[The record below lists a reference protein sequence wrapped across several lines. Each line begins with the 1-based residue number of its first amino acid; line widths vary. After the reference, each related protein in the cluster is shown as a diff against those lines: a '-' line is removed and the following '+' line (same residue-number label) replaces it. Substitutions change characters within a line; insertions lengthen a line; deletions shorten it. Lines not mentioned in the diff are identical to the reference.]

1 MPWNAE
7 ESLSRPEL
15 AKLQSQRLQKVCER
29 VYARVP
35 FYKKKFDEK
44 GIKPSDIRDIQDIVK
59 LPFTKKAD
67 LRDNY
72 PYGLFAEPLDKIVRI
87 HASSG
92 TTGKPTV
99 VAYNRNDI
107 SLWADVMAR
116 TFTCAGVTSKD
127 VVQNAYGYGLFTG
140 GLGAHYGAERV
151 GAAVIPISGGNTQK
165 QIMLL
170 QDFGST
176 AICCTPSF
184 ALYIY
189 DVACEMKIN
198 LDTIKLRVGLF
209 GAEPWTDEMRREIE
223 ERLRIK
229 AIDIYGLSEIIGPG
243 VSSECIE
250 AQSGL
255 HLNEDHFYPEII
267 NPETGEPLPY
277 GQEGELVITSM
288 SREAMPLIRYRTGD
302 ITSLNP
308 EKCVC
313 GRTLVRM
320 RRVRGRADDM
330 LIIRGVNVFP
340 SQVESV
346 LLRSEEIAPH
356 YIIEVNRKGR
366 MDVMN
371 VRVEVTPSVME
382 KLAAKVLSTDLKSF
396 VQEEEDLIQ
405 IKREIQKNVKDIIG
419 VNTEVTLG
427 AAQYDPAERR
437 QGQARDRQQTE
448 MTRKHPYSHR
458 RNLFCHPERSE
469 GS

>member
-1 MPWNAE
+1 MPWNPE
-7 ESLSRPEL
+7 ESLPRQEL
-15 AKLQSQRLQKVCER
+15 AKLQSERLRKVCER

-35 FYKKKFDEK
+35 FYTKKFDEK
-44 GIKPSDIRDIQDIVK
+44 GIKPSAVKDIQDITK
-59 LPFTKKAD
+59 LPFTRKSD

-72 PYGLFAEPLDKIVRI
+72 PYGLFAEPLDNIVRI

-116 TFTCAGVTSKD
+116 TFTCAGATNKD

-176 AICCTPSF
+176 VLCSTPSF

-189 DVACEMKIN
+189 DVACEMKVS
-198 LDTIKLRVGLF
+198 LDSIKLRVGLF
-209 GAEPWTDEMRREIE
+209 GAEPWTEEMRHEIE

-255 HLNEDHFYPEII
+255 HVNEDHFYPEII
-267 NPETGEPLPY
+267 NPLTGEQLPY

-308 EKCVC
+308 EKCSC

-346 LLRSEEIAPH
+346 LLRSEEVAPH

-366 MDVMN
+366 MDEMN
-371 VRVEVTPSVME
+371 VLVEVTPKFME
-382 KLAAKVLSTDLKSF
+382 AMAQKVLSTDLKDF
-396 VQEEEDLIQ
+396 VQEEEELVHL
-405 IKREIQKNVKDIIG
+405 KREIQKNIKDIIG
-419 VNTEVTLG
+419 VNTDITLRPPNTI
-427 AAQYDPAERR
+427 Q
-437 QGQARDRQQTE
+437 
-448 MTRKHPYSHR
+448 
-458 RNLFCHPERSE
+458 RSE
-469 GS
+469 GKAKRVIDNRPK

>member
-1 MPWNAE
+1 MPWNVE
-7 ESLSRPEL
+7 ESLSRNEL
-15 AKLQSQRLQKVCER
+15 KKLQSERLKKVCER

-44 GIKPSDIRDIQDIVK
+44 GIKPSDINSIEDVSK

-67 LRDNY
+67 LRENY
-72 PYGLFAEPLDKIVRI
+72 PYGLFAEPLENIVRI

-151 GAAVIPISGGNTQK
+151 GASVIPISGGNTQK
-165 QIMLL
+165 QILLL

-176 AICCTPSF
+176 AICSTPSF

-198 LDTIKLRVGLF
+198 FDTIKLKVGLF
-209 GAEPWTDEMRREIE
+209 GAEPWTEEMRGEIQ

-250 AQSGL
+250 AQDGL
-255 HLNEDHFYPEII
+255 HFNEDHFYPEII
-267 NPETGEPLPY
+267 NPKTGEQLPY

-308 EKCVC
+308 ETCKC
-313 GRTLVRM
+313 GRTLARM
-320 RRVRGRADDM
+320 KRVRGRADDM

-346 LLRSEEIAPH
+346 LLRSEEVAPH

-366 MDVMN
+366 LDEMN
-371 VRVEVTPSVME
+371 VNVEVTPKFMDE
-382 KLAAKVLSTDLKSF
+382 MATKVLSTDLKAF
-396 VQEEEDLIQ
+396 VQEEEALIRL
-405 IKREIQKNVKDIIG
+405 KHEIQKNVKDIIG
-419 VNTEVTLG
+419 VNTEITLRPPN
-427 AAQYDPAERR
+427 AIQ
-437 QGQARDRQQTE
+437 
-448 MTRKHPYSHR
+448 
-458 RNLFCHPERSE
+458 RSE
-469 GS
+469 GKAKRVIDNRPK

>member
-1 MPWNAE
+1 MPWNPE
-7 ESLSRPEL
+7 ESLSRNEMS
-15 AKLQSQRLQKVCER
+15 ALQGTRLQKVCER
-29 VYARVP
+29 VHARVP
-35 FYKKKFDEK
+35 FYQKKFEEK
-44 GIKPSDIRDIQDIVK
+44 GVKPADIKSIQDIVK

-72 PYGLFAEPLDKIVRI
+72 PYGLFAEKLDDIVRI

-107 SLWADVMAR
+107 SLWAEVMAR
-116 TFTCAGVTSKD
+116 TFTCAGVTNKD

-184 ALYIY
+184 ALYLY

-209 GAEPWTDEMRREIE
+209 GAEPWTEEMRREVE

-255 HLNEDHFYPEII
+255 HFNEDHFYPEII
-267 NPETGEPLPY
+267 NPATGEQLPY

-313 GRTLVRM
+313 GRTTARM

-346 LLRSEEIAPH
+346 LLRSREVAPH

-366 MDVMN
+366 MDEMN
-371 VRVEVTPSVME
+371 VRVEVTPDVMD
-382 KLAAKVLSTDLKSF
+382 KMAAKVLTTDLKAF
-396 VQEEEDLIQ
+396 AQEEEELIK
-405 IKREIQKNVKDIIG
+405 IKREIQKNIKDIIG
-419 VNTEVTLG
+419 VTTDITLVPPNSI
-427 AAQYDPAERR
+427 Q
-437 QGQARDRQQTE
+437 
-448 MTRKHPYSHR
+448 
-458 RNLFCHPERSE
+458 RSE
-469 GS
+469 GKAKRVTDNRPK

>member
-44 GIKPSDIRDIQDIVK
+44 GTKPSDIRDIQDIVK

-72 PYGLFAEPLDKIVRI
+72 PYGLFAEPLENIVRI

-107 SLWADVMAR
+107 NLWADVMAR

-165 QIMLL
+165 QILLL

-198 LDTIKLRVGLF
+198 LDTLKLRVGLF
-209 GAEPWTDEMRREIE
+209 GAEPWTEEMRREVE

-255 HLNEDHFYPEII
+255 HINEDHFYPEII
-267 NPETGEPLPY
+267 NPETGEPLPF

-302 ITSLNP
+302 ITNLNP

-346 LLRSEEIAPH
+346 LLRTKDIAPH
-356 YIIEVNRKGR
+356 YVIEVNRKGR
-366 MDVMN
+366 MDEMN
-371 VRVEVTPSVME
+371 VRVEVTAECME

-396 VQEEEDLIQ
+396 AQEEEDLIK
-405 IKREIQKNVKDIIG
+405 IKRDIQKNVKDIIG
-419 VNTEVTLG
+419 VNTEVTLVPPS
-427 AAQYDPAERR
+427 AIQ
-437 QGQARDRQQTE
+437 
-448 MTRKHPYSHR
+448 
-458 RNLFCHPERSE
+458 RSE
-469 GS
+469 GKAKRVIDNRPK

>member
-1 MPWNAE
+1 MPWNPE
-7 ESLSRPEL
+7 ESLSRQDL
-15 AKLQSQRLQKVCER
+15 TKLQSERLQKVCER

-35 FYKKKFDEK
+35 FYTKKFDEL
-44 GIKPSDIRDIQDIVK
+44 GLKPSSLKSVKDIVK
-59 LPFTKKAD
+59 LPFTRKTD
-67 LRDNY
+67 LRENY
-72 PYGLFAEPLDKIVRI
+72 PYGLFAEPLEDIVRI

-151 GAAVIPISGGNTQK
+151 GASVIPISGGNTQK
-165 QIMLL
+165 QIMLM

-176 AICCTPSF
+176 AICSTPSF

-189 DVACEMKIN
+189 DVACDMKIS

-250 AQSGL
+250 AQDGL
-255 HLNEDHFYPEII
+255 HLNEDHFYPEIV
-267 NPETGEPLPY
+267 NPLTGEPLPY

-308 EKCVC
+308 EKCAC

-320 RRVRGRADDM
+320 KRVRGRADDM

-346 LLRSEEIAPH
+346 LLRSEEVAPH
-356 YIIEVNRKGR
+356 YIIEVSRKGR
-366 MDVMN
+366 LDEMN
-371 VRVEVTPSVME
+371 VNVEVTPKFME
-382 KLAAKVLSTDLKSF
+382 AMAQKVLSTDLKAF
-396 VQEEEDLIQ
+396 VQEEEELIHL
-405 IKREIQKNVKDIIG
+405 KREIQKNIKDIIG
-419 VNTEVTLG
+419 VNTEVTLRPPNTI
-427 AAQYDPAERR
+427 Q
-437 QGQARDRQQTE
+437 
-448 MTRKHPYSHR
+448 
-458 RNLFCHPERSE
+458 RSE
-469 GS
+469 GKAKRVIDNRPK

>member
-7 ESLSRPEL
+7 ESLLRPEL

-44 GIKPSDIRDIQDIVK
+44 GIKPSDIRDIQDVVK

-72 PYGLFAEPLDKIVRI
+72 PYGLFAEPLDNIVRI

-176 AICCTPSF
+176 ALTCTPSF

-209 GAEPWTDEMRREIE
+209 GAEPWTEEMRKEIE

-255 HLNEDHFYPEII
+255 HMNEDHFYPEII
-267 NPETGEPLPY
+267 NPETGEQLPY
-277 GQEGELVITSM
+277 GSEGELVITSM

-313 GRTLVRM
+313 GRTTVRM

-346 LLRSEEIAPH
+346 LLRTKDIAPH
-356 YIIEVNRKGR
+356 YVIEVDRKGR

-371 VRVEVTPSVME
+371 VRVEVTAECME

-396 VQEEEDLIQ
+396 AQEEEDLIHL
-405 IKREIQKNVKDIIG
+405 KREIQKNIKDIIG
-419 VNTEVTLG
+419 VNAEVTLRPPNSI
-427 AAQYDPAERR
+427 Q
-437 QGQARDRQQTE
+437 
-448 MTRKHPYSHR
+448 
-458 RNLFCHPERSE
+458 RSE
-469 GS
+469 GKAKRVIDNRPK

>member
-7 ESLSRPEL
+7 ETLSRPEL
-15 AKLQSQRLQKVCER
+15 TKLQSERLQKVCER

-44 GIKPSDIRDIQDIVK
+44 GVKPADIKDVRDITG
-59 LPFTKKAD
+59 LPFTRKAD

-72 PYGLFAEPLDKIVRI
+72 PYGLFAEPLENIVRI

-107 SLWADVMAR
+107 NLWAEVMAR
-116 TFTCAGVTSKD
+116 TFTCAGTTSRD

-165 QIMLL
+165 QILLL

-176 AICCTPSF
+176 VITCTPSF

-189 DVACEMKIN
+189 DVACEMRIN

-209 GAEPWTDEMRREIE
+209 GAEPWTEEMRREIE

-243 VSSECIE
+243 VSSECVE
-250 AQSGL
+250 AQDGL
-255 HLNEDHFYPEII
+255 HLNEDHFFPEII
-267 NPETGEPLPY
+267 NPETGEQLPY

-308 EKCVC
+308 ETCKC

-346 LLRSEEIAPH
+346 LLRSAEVAPH

-366 MDVMN
+366 LDEMN
-371 VRVEVTPSVME
+371 VNVEVTPKFME
-382 KLAAKVLSTDLKSF
+382 DMATKVLSTDLKQF
-396 VQEEEDLIQ
+396 AQEEEELIRL
-405 IKREIQKNVKDIIG
+405 KHEIQKNIKDIIG
-419 VNTEVTLG
+419 VNTDVTLRPPNTI
-427 AAQYDPAERR
+427 Q
-437 QGQARDRQQTE
+437 
-448 MTRKHPYSHR
+448 
-458 RNLFCHPERSE
+458 RSE
-469 GS
+469 GKAKRVMDNRPK

>member
-1 MPWNAE
+1 MPWNTE
-7 ESLSRPEL
+7 ETLSRQDL
-15 AKLQSQRLQKVCER
+15 SKLQGERLKNACER

-44 GIKPSDIRDIQDIVK
+44 GIKPSGIRGIEDITT
-59 LPFTKKAD
+59 LPFTKKSD

-72 PYGLFAEPLDKIVRI
+72 PYGLFAEPLENIVRI

-107 SLWADVMAR
+107 NLWADVMAR
-116 TFTCAGVTSKD
+116 TFTCAGVTNKD

-151 GAAVIPISGGNTQK
+151 GASVIPISGGNTQK
-165 QIMLL
+165 QILLL

-176 AICCTPSF
+176 VICSTPSF

-189 DVACEMKIN
+189 DVACNMKIN
-198 LDTIKLRVGLF
+198 FDTIKLRVGLF
-209 GAEPWTDEMRREIE
+209 GAEPWTDEMRHEVE

-250 AQSGL
+250 AQNGL
-255 HLNEDHFYPEII
+255 HINEDHFYPEII
-267 NPETGEPLPY
+267 NPQTGEQLPY
-277 GQEGELVITSM
+277 GEEGELVVTSM

-308 EKCVC
+308 EPCAC

-320 RRVRGRADDM
+320 KRVRGRADDM

-346 LLRSEEIAPH
+346 LLRSEEVSPH
-356 YIIEVNRKGR
+356 YIIEVTRKGR
-366 MDVMN
+366 LDEMN
-371 VRVEVTPSVME
+371 VHVEVTTKFME
-382 KLAAKVLSTDLKSF
+382 EMATKVLSTDLKAF
-396 VQEEEDLIQ
+396 VQEEEELIHL
-405 IKREIQKNVKDIIG
+405 KREIQKNIKDIIG
-419 VNTEVTLG
+419 VNTEVTLKPPNTI
-427 AAQYDPAERR
+427 Q
-437 QGQARDRQQTE
+437 
-448 MTRKHPYSHR
+448 
-458 RNLFCHPERSE
+458 RSE
-469 GS
+469 GKAKRVIDNRLK

>member
-7 ESLSRPEL
+7 ESLSRQDL
-15 AKLQSQRLQKVCER
+15 SKLQSERLQKVSSR
-29 VYARVP
+29 VYDRVP
-35 FYKKKFDEK
+35 FYKKKFAEK
-44 GIKPSDIRDIQDIVK
+44 GVKPSDIKSIQDITT
-59 LPFTKKAD
+59 LPFTRKAD

-72 PYGLFAEPLDKIVRI
+72 PYGLFAEPLDDIVRI

-116 TFTCAGVTSKD
+116 TFTCAGATKKD

-151 GAAVIPISGGNTQK
+151 GASVIPISGGNTQK
-165 QIMLL
+165 QILLL

-176 AICCTPSF
+176 VITCTPSF

-189 DVACEMKIN
+189 DVICEMKIS
-198 LDTIKLRVGLF
+198 LDSIKLRVGLF
-209 GAEPWTDEMRREIE
+209 GAEPWTEEMRREIE

-250 AQSGL
+250 AQDGL
-255 HLNEDHFYPEII
+255 HINEDHFYPEII
-267 NPETGEPLPY
+267 NPETGEQLSY

-302 ITSLNP
+302 ITSLNA
-308 EKCVC
+308 EKCKC

-320 RRVRGRADDM
+320 KRVRGRADDM

-346 LLRSEEIAPH
+346 LLRSEEVAPH
-356 YIIEVNRKGR
+356 YIIEVNRRGR
-366 MDVMN
+366 MDEMN
-371 VRVEVTPSVME
+371 VNVEVTPKFME
-382 KLAAKVLSTDLKSF
+382 EMATKVLSTDLKAF
-396 VQEEEDLIQ
+396 AQEEEALIHL
-405 IKREIQKNVKDIIG
+405 KHEIQKNVKDIIG
-419 VNTEVTLG
+419 VNTEVTLRPPNSI
-427 AAQYDPAERR
+427 Q
-437 QGQARDRQQTE
+437 
-448 MTRKHPYSHR
+448 
-458 RNLFCHPERSE
+458 RSE
-469 GS
+469 GKAKRVIDNRTK

>member
-1 MPWNAE
+1 MPWNPE
-7 ESLSRPEL
+7 ETLSRQDL
-15 AKLQSQRLQKVCER
+15 TKLQSERLQKVCER
-29 VYARVP
+29 VYNRVP

-44 GIKPSDIRDIQDIVK
+44 GVKPGDIRNVQDITK
-59 LPFTKKAD
+59 LPFTKKSD

-72 PYGLFAEPLDKIVRI
+72 PYGLFAEPLEDIVRI

-107 SLWADVMAR
+107 NLWAEVMAR
-116 TFTCAGVTSKD
+116 TFTCAGTTKKD

-151 GAAVIPISGGNTQK
+151 GASVIPISGGNTQK
-165 QIMLL
+165 QILLL

-176 AICCTPSF
+176 VLTCTPSF
-184 ALYIY
+184 ALYVY
-189 DVACEMKIN
+189 DVMCEMKIS

-209 GAEPWTDEMRREIE
+209 GAEPWTDEMRKELE

-243 VSSECIE
+243 VSSECVE
-250 AQSGL
+250 AQDGL
-255 HLNEDHFYPEII
+255 HFNEDHFFPEII
-267 NPETGEPLPY
+267 NPLTGEPMPY
-277 GQEGELVITSM
+277 GQEGELVVTSM

-308 EKCVC
+308 EKCKC

-320 RRVRGRADDM
+320 KRVRGRADDM

-346 LLRSEEIAPH
+346 LLRSEEVAPH

-366 MDVMN
+366 LDEMN
-371 VRVEVTPSVME
+371 VNVEVTPKFMDGI
-382 KLAAKVLSTDLKSF
+382 ANKVLSTDLKAF
-396 VQEEEDLIQ
+396 VQEEEDLLHL
-405 IKREIQKNVKDIIG
+405 KHEIQKNIKDIIG
-419 VNTEVTLG
+419 VNTEVTLRPPNSI
-427 AAQYDPAERR
+427 Q
-437 QGQARDRQQTE
+437 
-448 MTRKHPYSHR
+448 
-458 RNLFCHPERSE
+458 RSE
-469 GS
+469 GKAKRVIDNRPK

>member
-1 MPWNAE
+1 MHWNKE
-7 ESLSRPEL
+7 ESLTRPEL
-15 AKLQSQRLQKVCER
+15 SKLQGERLAKACER
-29 VYARVP
+29 VYSRVP
-35 FYKKKFDEK
+35 FYKKAFDDK
-44 GIKPSDIRDIQDIVK
+44 GIKPADIKDIQDVVK
-59 LPFTKKAD
+59 LPFTKKSD

-72 PYGLFAEPLDKIVRI
+72 PYGLFAEPLENIVRI

-116 TFTCAGVTSKD
+116 TFTCAGVTNKD

-151 GAAVIPISGGNTQK
+151 GASVIPISGGNTQK
-165 QIMLL
+165 QILLL

-176 AICCTPSF
+176 VITCTPSF

-209 GAEPWTDEMRREIE
+209 GAEPWTEEMRREIE

-243 VSSECIE
+243 VSSECVE

-255 HLNEDHFYPEII
+255 HLNEDHFFPEII
-267 NPETGEPLPY
+267 NPGTGEQLPY
-277 GQEGELVITSM
+277 GSEGELVITSM

-308 EKCVC
+308 EVCTC
-313 GRTLVRM
+313 GRTTVRM
-320 RRVRGRADDM
+320 KRIRGRADDM

-346 LLRSEEIAPH
+346 LLRSKEVAPH
-356 YIIEVNRKGR
+356 YIIEVNRTGR
-366 MDVMN
+366 MDDMN
-371 VRVEVTPSVME
+371 VRVEVTPKFME
-382 KLAAKVLSTDLKSF
+382 AMASKVLSTDLKAF
-396 VQEEEDLIQ
+396 VQEEEELIHL
-405 IKREIQKNVKDIIG
+405 KREIQKNIKDIIG
-419 VNTEVTLG
+419 VNTEVTLRPPNTI
-427 AAQYDPAERR
+427 Q
-437 QGQARDRQQTE
+437 
-448 MTRKHPYSHR
+448 
-458 RNLFCHPERSE
+458 RSE
-469 GS
+469 GKARRVIDNRPK

>member
-7 ESLSRPEL
+7 ETLSRPEL
-15 AKLQSQRLQKVCER
+15 TKLQSERLQRVCER
-29 VYARVP
+29 VYSRVP
-35 FYKKKFDEK
+35 FYQKKFDAMGVK
-44 GIKPSDIRDIQDIVK
+44 PTDIKNVQDIVK

-72 PYGLFAEPLDKIVRI
+72 PYGLFAEPLDEIVRI

-107 SLWADVMAR
+107 NLWAEVMAR
-116 TFTCAGVTSKD
+116 TFTCAGTTKKD

-165 QIMLL
+165 QILLL

-176 AICCTPSF
+176 VITCTPSF

-189 DVACEMKIN
+189 DVACEMKIS

-209 GAEPWTDEMRREIE
+209 GAEPWTEEMRHEIE

-243 VSSECIE
+243 VSSECVE

-255 HLNEDHFYPEII
+255 HVNEDHFYPEII
-267 NPETGEPLPY
+267 NPETGEQLPY

-346 LLRSEEIAPH
+346 LLRSEEVAPH

-366 MDVMN
+366 MDEMN
-371 VRVEVTPSVME
+371 VLVEVTPKFME
-382 KLAAKVLSTDLKSF
+382 KMASKVLSTDLKDF
-396 VQEEEDLIQ
+396 VQEEEELVHL
-405 IKREIQKNVKDIIG
+405 KREIQKNVKDIIG
-419 VNTEVTLG
+419 VNTDITLRPPNTI
-427 AAQYDPAERR
+427 Q
-437 QGQARDRQQTE
+437 
-448 MTRKHPYSHR
+448 
-458 RNLFCHPERSE
+458 RSE
-469 GS
+469 GKAKRVIDNRPK

>member
-1 MPWNAE
+1 MPWNKE
-7 ESLSRPEL
+7 ESLSRQEL
-15 AKLQSQRLQKVCER
+15 SKLQDERLQKVCER

-35 FYKKKFDEK
+35 FYKKKFDDMGIRPSGIQ
-44 GIKPSDIRDIQDIVK
+44 GIKDIAQ
-59 LPFTKKAD
+59 LPFTKKMD

-72 PYGLFAEPLDKIVRI
+72 PYGLFAEPLENIVRI

-107 SLWADVMAR
+107 NLWADVMAR
-116 TFTCAGVTSKD
+116 TFTCAGATSKD

-151 GAAVIPISGGNTQK
+151 GASVIPISGGNTQK

-170 QDFGST
+170 QDFGT
-176 AICCTPSF
+176 TVICSTPSF

-189 DVACEMKIN
+189 DVACDMKIN

-243 VSSECIE
+243 VSSECVE
-250 AQSGL
+250 AQDGL
-255 HLNEDHFYPEII
+255 HINEDHFYPEII
-267 NPETGEPLPY
+267 NPATGEQLPY

-288 SREAMPLIRYRTGD
+288 SREAMPLVRYRTGD

-308 EKCVC
+308 EKCKC

-320 RRVRGRADDM
+320 KRVRGRADDM

-346 LLRSEEIAPH
+346 LLRSEEVAPH
-356 YIIEVNRKGR
+356 YVIEVSRKGR
-366 MDVMN
+366 LDEMN
-371 VRVEVTPSVME
+371 VHVEVTQKFME
-382 KLAAKVLSTDLKSF
+382 DMAQKVLSTDLKAF
-396 VQEEEDLIQ
+396 AQEEEELIHL
-405 IKREIQKNVKDIIG
+405 KREIQKNIKDIIG
-419 VNTEVTLG
+419 VNTEVTLRPPNTI
-427 AAQYDPAERR
+427 Q
-437 QGQARDRQQTE
+437 
-448 MTRKHPYSHR
+448 
-458 RNLFCHPERSE
+458 RSE
-469 GS
+469 GKAKRVIDNRPK

>member
-1 MPWNAE
+1 MPWNPE
-7 ESLSRPEL
+7 ESLTRQEL
-15 AKLQSQRLQKVCER
+15 TKLQSERLQKVCER
-29 VYARVP
+29 VYSRVP

-44 GIKPSDIRDIQDIVK
+44 GVKPSDIKGVQDIGR
-59 LPFTKKAD
+59 LPFTKKVD

-72 PYGLFAEPLDKIVRI
+72 PYGLLAEPLEDIVRI

-107 SLWADVMAR
+107 NLWAEVMAR
-116 TFTCAGVTSKD
+116 TFTCAGTTKKD

-151 GAAVIPISGGNTQK
+151 GASVIPISGGNTQK

-176 AICCTPSF
+176 VICSTPSF

-209 GAEPWTDEMRREIE
+209 GAEPWTEEMRREIE

-255 HLNEDHFYPEII
+255 HINEDHFYPEII
-267 NPETGEPLPY
+267 NPETGEQLPY
-277 GQEGELVITSM
+277 GREGELVITSM

-302 ITSLNP
+302 MTSLNP
-308 EKCVC
+308 ETCAC

-320 RRVRGRADDM
+320 RRVLGRADDM

-346 LLRSEEIAPH
+346 LLRSEEVAPH
-356 YIIEVNRKGR
+356 YVIEVNRRGR
-366 MDVMN
+366 LDEVN
-371 VRVEVTPSVME
+371 VNVEVTPKFME
-382 KLAAKVLSTDLKSF
+382 EMATKVLSTDLKAF
-396 VQEEEDLIQ
+396 VQEEEELVRL
-405 IKREIQKNVKDIIG
+405 KHEIQKNVKDIIG
-419 VNTEVTLG
+419 VNIEVTLKPPNTI
-427 AAQYDPAERR
+427 Q
-437 QGQARDRQQTE
+437 
-448 MTRKHPYSHR
+448 
-458 RNLFCHPERSE
+458 RSE
-469 GS
+469 GKARRVIDNRPK

>member
-1 MPWNAE
+1 MPWNPE
-7 ESLSRPEL
+7 ETLSRQDL
-15 AKLQSQRLQKVCER
+15 TKLQSERLQKVCER
-29 VYARVP
+29 VYNRVP

-44 GIKPSDIRDIQDIVK
+44 GVKPGDIRNVQDITK
-59 LPFTKKAD
+59 LPFTKKSD

-72 PYGLFAEPLDKIVRI
+72 PYGLFAEPLEDIVRI

-107 SLWADVMAR
+107 NLWAEVMAR
-116 TFTCAGVTSKD
+116 TFTCAGTTKKD

-151 GAAVIPISGGNTQK
+151 GASVIPISGGNTQK
-165 QIMLL
+165 QILLL

-176 AICCTPSF
+176 VLTCTPSF
-184 ALYIY
+184 ALYVY
-189 DVACEMKIN
+189 DVMCEMKIS

-209 GAEPWTDEMRREIE
+209 GAEPWTDEMRKELE

-243 VSSECIE
+243 VSSECVE
-250 AQSGL
+250 AQDGL
-255 HLNEDHFYPEII
+255 HFNEDHFFPEII
-267 NPETGEPLPY
+267 NPLTGEPMPY
-277 GQEGELVITSM
+277 GQEGELVVTSM

-308 EKCVC
+308 EKCNC

-320 RRVRGRADDM
+320 KRVRGRADDM

-346 LLRSEEIAPH
+346 LLRSEEVAPH

-366 MDVMN
+366 LDEMN
-371 VRVEVTPSVME
+371 VNVEVTPKFMDGI
-382 KLAAKVLSTDLKSF
+382 ANKVLSTDLKAF
-396 VQEEEDLIQ
+396 VQEEEDLLHL
-405 IKREIQKNVKDIIG
+405 KHEIQKNIKDIIG
-419 VNTEVTLG
+419 VNTEVTLRPPNSI
-427 AAQYDPAERR
+427 Q
-437 QGQARDRQQTE
+437 
-448 MTRKHPYSHR
+448 
-458 RNLFCHPERSE
+458 RSE
-469 GS
+469 GKAKRVIDNRPK

>member
-1 MPWNAE
+1 MSA
-7 ESLSRPEL
+7 
-15 AKLQSQRLQKVCER
+15 LQGTRLQKVCER
-29 VYARVP
+29 VHARVP
-35 FYKKKFDEK
+35 FYQKKFEEK
-44 GIKPSDIRDIQDIVK
+44 GVKPSDVRDVQDIVK

-72 PYGLFAEPLDKIVRI
+72 PYGLFAEKLDDIVRI

-107 SLWADVMAR
+107 NLWAEVMAR

-184 ALYIY
+184 ALYLY

-209 GAEPWTDEMRREIE
+209 GAEPWTEEMRREVE

-255 HLNEDHFYPEII
+255 HINEDHFYPEII
-267 NPETGEPLPY
+267 NPGTGEQLPY

-313 GRTLVRM
+313 GRTTVRM

-346 LLRSEEIAPH
+346 LLRSREVAPH

-366 MDVMN
+366 MDEMN
-371 VRVEVTPSVME
+371 VRVEVTPDVMD
-382 KLAAKVLSTDLKSF
+382 KMAAKVLTTDLKAF
-396 VQEEEDLIQ
+396 AQEEEELIK
-405 IKREIQKNVKDIIG
+405 IKREIQKNIKDIIG
-419 VNTEVTLG
+419 VTTDITLVPPNSI
-427 AAQYDPAERR
+427 Q
-437 QGQARDRQQTE
+437 
-448 MTRKHPYSHR
+448 
-458 RNLFCHPERSE
+458 RSE
-469 GS
+469 GKAKRVTDNRPK

>member
-1 MPWNAE
+1 MPWNPE
-7 ESLSRPEL
+7 ETLSRQDL
-15 AKLQSQRLQKVCER
+15 AKLQSERLQKVCER

-35 FYKKKFDEK
+35 FYTKKFDEK
-44 GIKPSDIRDIQDIVK
+44 GIKPGDIKNIQDVTK
-59 LPFTKKAD
+59 LPFTKKSD

-72 PYGLFAEPLDKIVRI
+72 PYGLFAEPLDNIVRI

-107 SLWADVMAR
+107 NLWAEVMAR
-116 TFTCAGVTSKD
+116 TFTCAGVTNKD

-151 GAAVIPISGGNTQK
+151 GASVIPISGGNTQK

-176 AICCTPSF
+176 ALTCTPSF

-189 DVACEMKIN
+189 DVMCEMKIS

-209 GAEPWTDEMRREIE
+209 GAEPWTDEMRREVE
-223 ERLRIK
+223 ERFRIK
-229 AIDIYGLSEIIGPG
+229 AIDIYGLSEVIGPG

-250 AQSGL
+250 AQNGL

-267 NPETGEPLPY
+267 NPETGDPLPY
-277 GQEGELVITSM
+277 GSEGELVVTSM

-308 EKCVC
+308 EKCTC

-320 RRVRGRADDM
+320 KRVRGRADDM

-346 LLRSEEIAPH
+346 LLRSEEVAPH

-366 MDVMN
+366 LDEIN
-371 VRVEVTPSVME
+371 VNVEVTPKFME
-382 KLAAKVLSTDLKSF
+382 AMATKVLSTDLKAF
-396 VQEEEDLIQ
+396 VQEEEELIHL
-405 IKREIQKNVKDIIG
+405 KREIQKNVKDIIG
-419 VNTEVTLG
+419 VSTEVTLRPPNTI
-427 AAQYDPAERR
+427 Q
-437 QGQARDRQQTE
+437 
-448 MTRKHPYSHR
+448 
-458 RNLFCHPERSE
+458 RSE
-469 GS
+469 GKAKRVIDNRPK

>member
-1 MPWNAE
+1 MPWNPE
-7 ESLSRPEL
+7 ESLPREEL
-15 AKLQSQRLQKVCER
+15 SKLQSERLKRVCER
-29 VYARVP
+29 VYSRVP

-44 GIKPSDIRDIQDIVK
+44 GVKPTDIRGIEDVTK
-59 LPFTKKAD
+59 LPFTKKSD

-72 PYGLFAEPLDKIVRI
+72 PYGLFAEPLENIVRI

-116 TFTCAGVTSKD
+116 TFTCAGVTNKD

-151 GAAVIPISGGNTQK
+151 GASVIPISGGNTQK

-176 AICCTPSF
+176 VICSTPSF

-209 GAEPWTDEMRREIE
+209 GAEPWTDEMRREVE

-250 AQSGL
+250 GQSGL

-267 NPETGEPLPY
+267 NPETGEQMPY
-277 GQEGELVITSM
+277 GQEGELVVTSM

-308 EKCVC
+308 EPCIC

-320 RRVRGRADDM
+320 KRVRGRADDM

-346 LLRSEEIAPH
+346 LLRSEEVAPH
-356 YIIEVNRKGR
+356 YIIEVARKGR
-366 MDVMN
+366 LDEMN
-371 VRVEVTPSVME
+371 VHVEVTPKFME
-382 KLAAKVLSTDLKSF
+382 EMATKVLSTDLKAF
-396 VQEEEDLIQ
+396 AQEEEELIHL
-405 IKREIQKNVKDIIG
+405 KREIQKNIKDIIG
-419 VNTEVTLG
+419 VNTEVTLRPPNTI
-427 AAQYDPAERR
+427 Q
-437 QGQARDRQQTE
+437 
-448 MTRKHPYSHR
+448 
-458 RNLFCHPERSE
+458 RSE
-469 GS
+469 GKAKRVIDNRAK

>member
-1 MPWNAE
+1 MPWNPE
-7 ESLSRPEL
+7 ETLSRQDL
-15 AKLQSQRLQKVCER
+15 MKLQSERMQKVCER
-29 VYARVP
+29 VCSRVP
-35 FYKKKFDEK
+35 FYKKKFDELGVK
-44 GIKPSDIRDIQDIVK
+44 PGDIKTIQDVTK
-59 LPFTKKAD
+59 LPFTKKSD

-72 PYGLFAEPLDKIVRI
+72 PYGLFAEPLENIVRI

-107 SLWADVMAR
+107 SLWAEVMAR
-116 TFTCAGVTSKD
+116 TYTCAGVTRTD

-151 GAAVIPISGGNTQK
+151 GASVIPISGGNTQK
-165 QIMLL
+165 QILLL

-176 AICCTPSF
+176 VLTCTPSF

-189 DVACEMKIN
+189 DVMCEMKIS

-223 ERLRIK
+223 ERLRVK
-229 AIDIYGLSEIIGPG
+229 AIDIYGLSEVIGPG

-250 AQSGL
+250 AQDGL

-267 NPETGEPLPY
+267 NPQTGEQLPF

-308 EKCVC
+308 ERCAC
-313 GRTLVRM
+313 GRTTVRM
-320 RRVRGRADDM
+320 KRVRGRADDM

-346 LLRSEEIAPH
+346 LLRSEEVAPH
-356 YIIEVNRKGR
+356 YVIEVNRKGR
-366 MDVMN
+366 MDELN
-371 VRVEVTPSVME
+371 VHVEVTPKFME
-382 KLAAKVLSTDLKSF
+382 DMANKVLSTDLKAF
-396 VQEEEDLIQ
+396 VQEEEELVRL
-405 IKREIQKNVKDIIG
+405 KHEIQKNVKDIIG
-419 VNTEVTLG
+419 VNTEVTLRPPN
-427 AAQYDPAERR
+427 AIQ
-437 QGQARDRQQTE
+437 
-448 MTRKHPYSHR
+448 
-458 RNLFCHPERSE
+458 RSE
-469 GS
+469 GKAKRVIDNRPK

>member
-1 MPWNAE
+1 MAWNTE
-7 ESLSRPEL
+7 ESLPRQEL
-15 AKLQSQRLQKVCER
+15 TKLQSERLQGVCER

-35 FYKKKFDEK
+35 FYREKFDAR
-44 GIKPSDIRDIQDIVK
+44 GVRPSDIKSVQDIEK
-59 LPFTKKAD
+59 LPFTKKSD

-72 PYGLFAEPLDKIVRI
+72 PYGLFAESLENIVRI

-107 SLWADVMAR
+107 ALWADVMAR
-116 TFTCAGVTSKD
+116 TFTCAGVTNKD

-151 GAAVIPISGGNTQK
+151 GASVIPISGGNTQK

-176 AICCTPSF
+176 VICSTPSF

-198 LDTIKLRVGLF
+198 FDTIKLRVGLF
-209 GAEPWTDEMRREIE
+209 GAEPWTEEMRREVE

-255 HLNEDHFYPEII
+255 HINEDHFYPEII
-267 NPETGEPLPY
+267 NPETGEKLPF
-277 GQEGELVITSM
+277 GGEGELVITSI

-302 ITSLNP
+302 ITCLNP
-308 EKCVC
+308 EPCSC

-320 RRVRGRADDM
+320 NRVRGRADDM
-330 LIIRGVNVFP
+330 LIVRGVNVFP
-340 SQVESV
+340 SQIESV
-346 LLRSEEIAPH
+346 LLRSEEVAP
-356 YIIEVNRKGR
+356 YYVIEVSRKGR
-366 MDVMN
+366 LDEMN
-371 VRVEVTPSVME
+371 INVEVTQKFMDDM
-382 KLAAKVLSTDLKSF
+382 AQKVLSTDLKTF
-396 VQEEEDLIQ
+396 AQEEEDLIHL
-405 IKREIQKNVKDIIG
+405 KRQIQKNLKDMIG
-419 VNTEVTLG
+419 VNTEVTLRPPN
-427 AAQYDPAERR
+427 AIQ
-437 QGQARDRQQTE
+437 
-448 MTRKHPYSHR
+448 
-458 RNLFCHPERSE
+458 RSE
-469 GS
+469 GKAKRVIDNRPK

>member
-1 MPWNAE
+1 MPWNPE
-7 ESLSRPEL
+7 ESLSRQEL
-15 AKLQSQRLQKVCER
+15 TKLQSERLQKVCER
-29 VYARVP
+29 VYFRVP

-44 GIKPSDIRDIQDIVK
+44 GLKPSDIKGVQDIGR
-59 LPFTKKAD
+59 LPFTKKVD

-72 PYGLFAEPLDKIVRI
+72 PYGLLAEPLEDIVRI

-99 VAYNRNDI
+99 VAYTQNDI
-107 SLWADVMAR
+107 GTWAEVMAR
-116 TFTCAGVTSKD
+116 TLAAGGTTKD
-127 VVQNAYGYGLFTG
+127 DIVQNAYGYGLFTG

-151 GAAVIPISGGNTQK
+151 GASVIPISGGNTQK

-176 AICCTPSF
+176 VICSTPSF

-209 GAEPWTDEMRREIE
+209 GAEPWTEEMRREIE

-255 HLNEDHFYPEII
+255 HINEDHFYPEII
-267 NPETGEPLPY
+267 NPATGEQLPY
-277 GQEGELVITSM
+277 GREGELVITSM

-302 ITSLNP
+302 MTSLNP
-308 EKCVC
+308 ETCAC

-320 RRVRGRADDM
+320 RRVLGRADDM

-346 LLRSEEIAPH
+346 LLRSEEVAPH
-356 YIIEVNRKGR
+356 YVIEVNRRGR
-366 MDVMN
+366 LDEVN
-371 VRVEVTPSVME
+371 VNVEVTPKFME
-382 KLAAKVLSTDLKSF
+382 EMATKVLSTDLKTF
-396 VQEEEDLIQ
+396 VQEEEELVRL
-405 IKREIQKNVKDIIG
+405 KHEIQKNVKDIIG
-419 VNTEVTLG
+419 VNIEVTLKPPNTI
-427 AAQYDPAERR
+427 Q
-437 QGQARDRQQTE
+437 
-448 MTRKHPYSHR
+448 
-458 RNLFCHPERSE
+458 RSE
-469 GS
+469 GKARRVIDNRPK

>member
-7 ESLSRPEL
+7 ETLSRPEL
-15 AKLQSQRLQKVCER
+15 TKLQNERLQKVCER
-29 VYARVP
+29 VYSRVP
-35 FYKKKFDEK
+35 FYKKKFDEA
-44 GIKPSDIRDIQDIVK
+44 GVKPSDIKSVQDITR

-72 PYGLFAEPLDKIVRI
+72 PYGLFAEPLDNIVRI

-116 TFTCAGVTSKD
+116 TFTCAGATHKD

-140 GLGAHYGAERV
+140 GLGAHYGAERI
-151 GAAVIPISGGNTQK
+151 GASVIPISGGNTQK

-170 QDFGST
+170 QDFGT
-176 AICCTPSF
+176 TVLTCTPSF

-189 DVACEMKIN
+189 DTICEMKIN

-209 GAEPWTDEMRREIE
+209 GAEPWTEEMRREVQ

-250 AQSGL
+250 AQAGL

-267 NPETGEPLPY
+267 NPETGEQLAY

-302 ITSLNP
+302 ITNLNP
-308 EKCVC
+308 EKCTC

-346 LLRSEEIAPH
+346 LLRSEEVAPH
-356 YIIEVNRKGR
+356 YIIEVNRRGR
-366 MDVMN
+366 LDEMN
-371 VRVEVTPSVME
+371 VNVEVTPKFME
-382 KLAAKVLSTDLKSF
+382 EMATKVLSTDLKAF
-396 VQEEEDLIQ
+396 VQEEEALIRL
-405 IKREIQKNVKDIIG
+405 KHEIQKNVKDIIG
-419 VNTEVTLG
+419 VNTDVTLRPPNTI
-427 AAQYDPAERR
+427 Q
-437 QGQARDRQQTE
+437 
-448 MTRKHPYSHR
+448 
-458 RNLFCHPERSE
+458 RSE
-469 GS
+469 GKAKRVIDNRPK

>member
-1 MPWNAE
+1 MAWGPE
-7 ESLSRPEL
+7 ETLSREEMT
-15 AKLQSQRLQKVCER
+15 KIQIERLQKVCER
-29 VYARVP
+29 VYSRVP
-35 FYKKKFDEK
+35 FYKKKFDENGVK
-44 GIKPSDIRDIQDIVK
+44 PADIKSIQDVVK

-72 PYGLFAEPLDKIVRI
+72 PYGLFAESLDNIVRI

-107 SLWADVMAR
+107 NLWAEVMAR
-116 TFTCAGVTSKD
+116 TFTCAGVTKND

-176 AICCTPSF
+176 VITCTPSF

-189 DVACEMKIN
+189 DVMREMKIN

-209 GAEPWTDEMRREIE
+209 GAEPWSEEMRREIE
-223 ERLRIK
+223 ERLRLK
-229 AIDIYGLSEIIGPG
+229 AVDIYGLSEIIGPG
-243 VSSECIE
+243 VSSECVE

-255 HLNEDHFYPEII
+255 HMNEDHFYPEII
-267 NPETGEPLPY
+267 DPATGERLPY
-277 GQEGELVITSM
+277 GREGELVITSM

-302 ITSLNP
+302 ISGLNP
-308 EKCVC
+308 EKCTC
-313 GRTLVRM
+313 GRTTVRM
-320 RRVRGRADDM
+320 RRVRGRVDDM

-346 LLRSEEIAPH
+346 LLRSKEVAPH

-366 MDVMN
+366 MDEMN
-371 VRVEVTPSVME
+371 VRVEVTQDLMDH
-382 KLAAKVLSTDLKSF
+382 LAAKVLTTDLKAF
-396 VQEEEDLIQ
+396 AQEEEALIR
-405 IKREIQKNVKDIIG
+405 IKSEIQKNIKDIIG
-419 VNTEVTLG
+419 LTTDITLVPPG
-427 AAQYDPAERR
+427 AVQ
-437 QGQARDRQQTE
+437 
-448 MTRKHPYSHR
+448 
-458 RNLFCHPERSE
+458 RSE
-469 GS
+469 GKAKRVIDNRPK